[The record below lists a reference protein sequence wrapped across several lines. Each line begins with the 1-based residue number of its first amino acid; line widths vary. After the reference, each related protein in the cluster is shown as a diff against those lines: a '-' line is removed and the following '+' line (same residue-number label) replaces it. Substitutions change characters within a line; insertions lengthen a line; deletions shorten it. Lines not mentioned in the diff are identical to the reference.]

1 MSLDNQIVELQ
12 NKKKQIAFLNKI
24 KDLVTKRATDDILT
38 SIAEPLN
45 IEIDHQ
51 IKAIETGERRPDE
64 FEVFSEQEV
73 KVLKGLANKVLK
85 QKNQKRTVKE
95 PQVNMQD
102 KLSFHLSN
110 KHLMGKKVKVG
121 KIPGIV
127 KGFDAPDVVVQTID
141 DKVLKIPLSQLE
153 L

>member
-85 QKNQKRTVKE
+85 QKNQKETVKD
-95 PQVNMQD
+95 PKVNMQD
-102 KLSFHLSN
+102 KLSFHMAN
-110 KHLMGKKVKVG
+110 KHLVGKKVKVG
-121 KIPGIV
+121 KIPRLCLR
-127 KGFDAPDVVVQTID
+127 
-141 DKVLKIPLSQLE
+141 VL
-153 L
+153 

>member
-24 KDLVTKRATDDILT
+24 KELVTKRATDDILT
-38 SIAEPLN
+38 TIAESVNVEL
-45 IEIDHQ
+45 DLQ

-85 QKNQKRTVKE
+85 QKNQKETIKD
-95 PQVNMQD
+95 PKVNMQD
-102 KLSFHLSN
+102 KLSFHMAN
-110 KHLMGKKVKVG
+110 KHLVGKKVKVG

-127 KGFDAPDVVVQTID
+127 KGLDAPDAVIQTID

>member
-85 QKNQKRTVKE
+85 PKNQKETVKE

-102 KLSFHLSN
+102 KLSFHMAN
-110 KHLMGKKVKVG
+110 KHLVGKKVKVG

-127 KGFDAPDVVVQTID
+127 KGLDAPDAVIQTID

>member
-85 QKNQKRTVKE
+85 PKNRKETVKE

-102 KLSFHLSN
+102 KLSFHMAN
-110 KHLMGKKVKVG
+110 KHLVGKKVKVG

-127 KGFDAPDVVVQTID
+127 KGLDAPDAVIQTID

>member
-24 KDLVTKRATDDILT
+24 KELVTKRATDDILIT
-38 SIAEPLN
+38 VAESVN
-45 IEIDHQ
+45 IELDLQ

-85 QKNQKRTVKE
+85 PKNRKETVKE

-102 KLSFHLSN
+102 KLSFHMAN
-110 KHLMGKKVKVG
+110 KHLVGKKVKVG

-127 KGFDAPDVVVQTID
+127 KGLDAPDAVIQTID

>member
-85 QKNQKRTVKE
+85 PKNRKENRKRTA
-95 PQVNMQD
+95 
-102 KLSFHLSN
+102 S
-110 KHLMGKKVKVG
+110 
-121 KIPGIV
+121 
-127 KGFDAPDVVVQTID
+127 
-141 DKVLKIPLSQLE
+141 
-153 L
+153 